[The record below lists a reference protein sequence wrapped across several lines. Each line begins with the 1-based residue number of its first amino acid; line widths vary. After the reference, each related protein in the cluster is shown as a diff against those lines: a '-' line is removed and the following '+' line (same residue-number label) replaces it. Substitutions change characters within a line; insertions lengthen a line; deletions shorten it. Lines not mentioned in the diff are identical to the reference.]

1 MEIRQIGRY
10 EIQHRLGK
18 GGMGSLYLARDP
30 GLDRLVAI
38 KLLKDDYLDDQD
50 FRERFAREAR
60 ALARLRHPNI
70 VVVYDFGEHDGRPFM
85 AMEYID
91 GETLRQRL
99 ARTPPLKIAL
109 GLALVEDLCAGL
121 ANAHDAG
128 IVHRDIKPDN
138 IMVDRQGV
146 VKLLD
151 FGIARSAHAESTHQ
165 MTQPGMIMGTYN
177 YMSPEQLLGEMVD
190 KRSDIFA
197 VGAVL
202 YQVIAR
208 EQAFPGAF
216 GAVYHRVLTAGPV
229 PLEERVPG
237 VDPTLVRIVMRA
249 LERDPQDRYQSA
261 NDMRQE
267 LARARQRL
275 ADASAAVAHE
285 TVLAP
290 RGSSGRRQR
299 DSEAKHG
306 LVTEQL
312 RLGHEAF
319 ARGDYDIALQYG
331 ERAAFVD
338 PDNGA
343 ANELINKSRVAI
355 DAKSILPLLDE
366 ARRLLS
372 TGHIQHALT
381 RAEEARAGVPDLI
394 EAAEL
399 RHEVQAVLDQIVSA
413 REREDRINSSLERAR
428 LSFDRAEYDT
438 SLRAAYEVLALDPDR
453 RQAREL
459 EQQAKVKLLE
469 KREHEQARRDAH
481 DRILAA
487 RSLADEGR
495 LDEAAEALTAII
507 PPSDSVRAAVD
518 EARAQVEQLQRRAQ
532 VDAAVGEARE
542 AAAEGHFTHAVSII
556 DAIPGAELT
565 AEARQIRADA
575 LESLAGQRELQR
587 QRQRLEELLASAEAF
602 IDARDVAQARGR
614 LAEAVQLDLDD
625 ARVDVVAQR
634 LEELVARIE
643 DQRRKEALNRQ
654 VAEVVEQ
661 ALQRFDRNP
670 EEAVAFLERS
680 DVTTHPRVAATLAE
694 LREKLAEIEERTRRE
709 RERQAEEAR
718 RAAARA
724 EAERLHE
731 RQRLAAERKRQEDEA
746 REREQKRIAAERQ
759 RLEDEARERDRQRAI
774 EEQQLRG
781 RKARQ
786 REARERE
793 EDQQATIVRP
803 AKEAATVPAKAP
815 GQIVPPTP
823 APKSKMLVA
832 AATLVVV
839 LIGAGVALY
848 VTHVDQR
855 GRQEPEQAPQSG
867 QSGPTGDQKS
877 RDEKSLDPVA
887 PRDNPTPVPQPRPD
901 DVNPQVQ
908 RQAEIAA
915 TRTVIDGAMAKDDL
929 DRADRLLA
937 DAQRRF
943 DADTFS
949 AQSRELAR
957 LRAIKSAQSAIERQA
972 AADKAAADKA
982 AADRAAADRAAADRA
997 AADKAAADRAAADKA
1012 AADKA
1017 AANKAAADKAAADKA
1032 AADKAAAAKVAAD
1045 KAAADKAAAEQA
1057 AAEQA
1062 AADKAAAEQAAA
1074 ERVRQ
1079 IRGVLDRFA
1088 RAYNSKDLAGLAM
1101 VWPSVPRESYRS
1113 TFNTFESL
1121 SWVFNTCD
1129 IDVAAATATATC
1141 SVALRRVDVR
1151 GRGTSESLRR
1161 RFVLRNAGGA
1171 WRIDEMQVQ

>member
-1 MEIRQIGRY
+1 
-10 EIQHRLGK
+10 
-18 GGMGSLYLARDP
+18 
-30 GLDRLVAI
+30 
-38 KLLKDDYLDDQD
+38 
-50 FRERFAREAR
+50 
-60 ALARLRHPNI
+60 
-70 VVVYDFGEHDGRPFM
+70 M

-151 FGIARSAHAESTHQ
+151 FGIARNAHAESTHQ

-413 REREDRINSSLERAR
+413 REREDRINSSLERGR
-428 LSFDRAEYDT
+428 LSFERGEYDT

-495 LDEAAEALTAII
+495 LDEAAEALAAII

-556 DAIPGAELT
+556 DAIPGAELIG
-565 AEARQIRADA
+565 EARQIRADA

-614 LAEAVQLDLDD
+614 LAEAVQLGRDD

-634 LEELVARIE
+634 LEELVARVE

-670 EEAVAFLERS
+670 QEAVAFLERS

-997 AADKAAADRAAADKA
+997 AADRAAADKA

-1032 AADKAAAAKVAAD
+1032 AADKAAAAKV
-1045 KAAADKAAAEQA
+1045 
-1057 AAEQA
+1057 

>member
-38 KLLKDDYLDDQD
+38 KLLKDDYLDDQE

-70 VVVYDFGEHDGRPFM
+70 VVVYDFGDHDGRPFM

-428 LSFDRAEYDT
+428 LSFDRGEYDT

-587 QRQRLEELLASAEAF
+587 QRKRLEELLASAEAF

-694 LREKLAEIEERTRRE
+694 LRQKLAQIEERTRRE

-724 EAERLHE
+724 EAERIHE
-731 RQRLAAERKRQEDEA
+731 QQRLAVERKREEDEA
-746 REREQKRIAAERQ
+746 RERE
-759 RLEDEARERDRQRAI
+759 
-774 EEQQLRG
+774 
-781 RKARQ
+781 ARQ
-786 REARERE
+786 REVRQRE
-793 EDQQATIVRP
+793 EQQQATIVRP

-815 GQIVPPTP
+815 GQVVPPTP

-839 LIGAGVALY
+839 VIGAGVALY
-848 VTHVDQR
+848 VTQVDQR
-855 GRQEPEQAPQSG
+855 GRQEPAQAPQSG

-915 TRTVIDGAMAKDDL
+915 ARTAIDGAMAKDDL

-957 LRAIKSAQSAIERQA
+957 LRAIKRAQSAIERQAAADKAAADKA

-1012 AADKA
+1012 AA
-1017 AANKAAADKAAADKA
+1017 NKAAADKAAADKA
-1032 AADKAAAAKVAAD
+1032 AADKAAAD
-1045 KAAADKAAAEQA
+1045 KAAADKAAADKV
-1057 AAEQA
+1057 

-1088 RAYNSKDLAGLAM
+1088 QAYNSKDLAGLAM

-1121 SWVFNTCD
+1121 SWVFDTCD
-1129 IDVAAATATATC
+1129 IDVAAATATARC

-1151 GRGTSESLRR
+1151 GRVTSESLRR

>member
-38 KLLKDDYLDDQD
+38 KLLKDDYLDDQE

-70 VVVYDFGEHDGRPFM
+70 VVVYDFGDHDGRPFM

-413 REREDRINSSLERAR
+413 REREDRINSSLERGR
-428 LSFDRAEYDT
+428 LSFERGEYDT

-556 DAIPGAELT
+556 DAIPGAELIG
-565 AEARQIRADA
+565 EARQIRADA

-694 LREKLAEIEERTRRE
+694 LRQKLAQIEERTRRE

-724 EAERLHE
+724 EAERIHE
-731 RQRLAAERKRQEDEA
+731 QQRLAVERKREEDEA

-848 VTHVDQR
+848 VTQVDQR
-855 GRQEPEQAPQSG
+855 GRQEPAQAPQSG

-915 TRTVIDGAMAKDDL
+915 ARTAIDGAMAKDDL

-972 AADKAAADKA
+972 AADKAAAVKA
-982 AADRAAADRAAADRA
+982 AADKAAADRAAADRA

-1012 AADKA
+1012 AA
-1017 AANKAAADKAAADKA
+1017 NKAAADKAAADKA
-1032 AADKAAAAKVAAD
+1032 AADKAAADKAAADKAAADKVAAD
-1045 KAAADKAAAEQA
+1045 KAAADKVAADKAAAEQA
-1057 AAEQA
+1057 AA
-1062 AADKAAAEQAAA
+1062 D
-1074 ERVRQ
+1074 RVRQ
-1079 IRGVLDRFA
+1079 VRGVLDRFA
-1088 RAYNSKDLAGLAM
+1088 QAYNSKDLAGLAM

-1129 IDVAAATATATC
+1129 IDVAPATATARC
-1141 SVALRRVDVR
+1141 SVALNRVDVR
-1151 GRGTSESLRR
+1151 GRVTSESLRR
-1161 RFVLRNAGGA
+1161 RFVLRNAGGT
-1171 WRIDEMQVQ
+1171 WRIDEMQIQ

>member
-1 MEIRQIGRY
+1 M
-10 EIQHRLGK
+10 
-18 GGMGSLYLARDP
+18 
-30 GLDRLVAI
+30 
-38 KLLKDDYLDDQD
+38 
-50 FRERFAREAR
+50 
-60 ALARLRHPNI
+60 
-70 VVVYDFGEHDGRPFM
+70 
-85 AMEYID
+85 
-91 GETLRQRL
+91 
-99 ARTPPLKIAL
+99 
-109 GLALVEDLCAGL
+109 
-121 ANAHDAG
+121 
-128 IVHRDIKPDN
+128 
-138 IMVDRQGV
+138 
-146 VKLLD
+146 
-151 FGIARSAHAESTHQ
+151 
-165 MTQPGMIMGTYN
+165 
-177 YMSPEQLLGEMVD
+177 
-190 KRSDIFA
+190 
-197 VGAVL
+197 
-202 YQVIAR
+202 
-208 EQAFPGAF
+208 
-216 GAVYHRVLTAGPV
+216 
-229 PLEERVPG
+229 
-237 VDPTLVRIVMRA
+237 
-249 LERDPQDRYQSA
+249 
-261 NDMRQE
+261 
-267 LARARQRL
+267 
-275 ADASAAVAHE
+275 
-285 TVLAP
+285 
-290 RGSSGRRQR
+290 
-299 DSEAKHG
+299 
-306 LVTEQL
+306 
-312 RLGHEAF
+312 
-319 ARGDYDIALQYG
+319 
-331 ERAAFVD
+331 
-338 PDNGA
+338 
-343 ANELINKSRVAI
+343 
-355 DAKSILPLLDE
+355 
-366 ARRLLS
+366 
-372 TGHIQHALT
+372 
-381 RAEEARAGVPDLI
+381 
-394 EAAEL
+394 
-399 RHEVQAVLDQIVSA
+399 
-413 REREDRINSSLERAR
+413 
-428 LSFDRAEYDT
+428 
-438 SLRAAYEVLALDPDR
+438 
-453 RQAREL
+453 
-459 EQQAKVKLLE
+459 
-469 KREHEQARRDAH
+469 
-481 DRILAA
+481 
-487 RSLADEGR
+487 
-495 LDEAAEALTAII
+495 
-507 PPSDSVRAAVD
+507 
-518 EARAQVEQLQRRAQ
+518 
-532 VDAAVGEARE
+532 
-542 AAAEGHFTHAVSII
+542 
-556 DAIPGAELT
+556 
-565 AEARQIRADA
+565 
-575 LESLAGQRELQR
+575 
-587 QRQRLEELLASAEAF
+587 LASAEAF

-634 LEELVARIE
+634 LEELVARVE

-670 EEAVAFLERS
+670 QEAVAFLERS

-731 RQRLAAERKRQEDEA
+731 RQRLAAERKRHEDEA

-997 AADKAAADRAAADKA
+997 AADKAAADRAAA
-1012 AADKA
+1012 
-1017 AANKAAADKAAADKA
+1017 
-1032 AADKAAAAKVAAD
+1032 
-1045 KAAADKAAAEQA
+1045 
-1057 AAEQA
+1057 
-1062 AADKAAAEQAAA
+1062 
-1074 ERVRQ
+1074 
-1079 IRGVLDRFA
+1079 
-1088 RAYNSKDLAGLAM
+1088 
-1101 VWPSVPRESYRS
+1101 
-1113 TFNTFESL
+1113 
-1121 SWVFNTCD
+1121 
-1129 IDVAAATATATC
+1129 
-1141 SVALRRVDVR
+1141 
-1151 GRGTSESLRR
+1151 
-1161 RFVLRNAGGA
+1161 
-1171 WRIDEMQVQ
+1171 